1 MAIFGQNP
9 HKVID
14 TYSQQLEREF
24 LEHLAMRHAPP
35 FSLQG
40 QGLRH

>member
-14 TYSQQLEREF
+14 TYSQQFERDF
-24 LEHLAMRHAPP
+24 LEHLAMRCDASTRPAG
-35 FSLQG
+35 FG
-40 QGLRH
+40 RF